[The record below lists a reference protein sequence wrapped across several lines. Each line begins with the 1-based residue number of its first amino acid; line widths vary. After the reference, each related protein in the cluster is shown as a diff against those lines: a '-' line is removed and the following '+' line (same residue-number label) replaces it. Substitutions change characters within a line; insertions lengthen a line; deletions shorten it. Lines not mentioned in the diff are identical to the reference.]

1 MHPLKSLPVVSQRY
15 LEAVM
20 LMVAGKHFLETWFLL
35 ESSAF
40 IFGSNGSNHWVVS
53 PRNDRL
59 TSFIFAKMVRILK
72 SE

>member
-1 MHPLKSLPVVSQRY
+1 MHPLKSLPVLSQRY
-15 LEAVM
+15 LEAVT

-40 IFGSNGSNHWVVS
+40 IFGSNHWVVS